1 MVPEKFFLHGI
12 AKVGQKGTNLK
23 KNRADWITG
32 AELHCTC
39 KMALSM
45 APQAFISTI
54 DNALYA
60 LRLKTGRLDGQ
71 TGFAL
76 RLPDVRLPGRPG
88 FGQHSVVLL
97 PPGFKSAL
105 PAEKQNGSRLKPAP
119 ICFGQTGFEP
129 ATPSPPDLYAKP
141 LRHCPLLQ

>member
-1 MVPEKFFLHGI
+1 MIPEKFFLHGI
-12 AKVGQKGTNLK
+12 AKVGQNETNLK
-23 KNRADWITG
+23 ENRADWITG
-32 AELHCTC
+32 TELHCTC

-60 LRLKTGRLDGQ
+60 LRLKRADWTGRLD
-71 TGFAL
+71 
-76 RLPDVRLPGRPG
+76 LP
-88 FGQHSVVLL
+88 S
-97 PPGFKSAL
+97 
-105 PAEKQNGSRLKPAP
+105 GSRMSAFRAGPASDNTQLSSYRRASNP
-119 ICFGQTGFEP
+119 LCPPKKAKGDSLNCPLRIFGQTGFEP